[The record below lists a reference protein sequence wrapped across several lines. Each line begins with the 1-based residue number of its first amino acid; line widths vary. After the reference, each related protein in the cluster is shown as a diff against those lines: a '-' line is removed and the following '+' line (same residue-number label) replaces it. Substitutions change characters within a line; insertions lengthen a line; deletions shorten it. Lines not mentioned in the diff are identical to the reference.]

1 MVLEVQCATITPAE
15 QVESINSKWHLYT
28 VILHVGEITHYI
40 PVYAPSEM
48 LSSSTVLLI
57 NLQDQQVSA
66 QRQCH
71 LFLHQ

>member
-1 MVLEVQCATITPAE
+1 
-15 QVESINSKWHLYT
+15 
-28 VILHVGEITHYI
+28 
-40 PVYAPSEM
+40 M